1 MILKKNRLTALLMS
15 FITIL
20 ACVSQQV
27 MADTYPSKPITIVVP
42 TSPGGAN
49 DAMARIIAQG
59 LSQKLGQSVIVEN
72 RAGANGS
79 IASEFVARAPA
90 DGYVLMFGYIATHA
104 INPALQKLRY
114 DPIKSFEPISLVAT
128 SPTLLVANNNLPVK
142 NAKELVALLKSQPGK
157 ISYASSGKGTAPH
170 LSGELFKLNTGTDM
184 LHVPYKGSSP
194 AILDTIGGT
203 TQVMFPSLFT
213 AYPQIKGNKLIAL
226 GIAGKKRSPVLPN
239 VPTLAEQGIPNV
251 EVDQWYA
258 MFAPAGTPKPIIQL
272 LNKELIA
279 VLNEKSNE
287 TKIEEQGATVDTSTP
302 EELADLVKK
311 EVARWKK
318 VVESAKITV
327 D

>member
-1 MILKKNRLTALLMS
+1 MIS

-20 ACVSQQV
+20 ACISQEV
-27 MADTYPSKPITIVVP
+27 IADSFPSKPITIVVP

-72 RAGANGS
+72 RAGANGA

-114 DPIKSFEPISLVAT
+114 DPIKNFEPISLVAT
-128 SPTLLVANNNLPVK
+128 SPTLVVANTNLPVK
-142 NAKELVALLKSQPGK
+142 NIKELITLLKSQPGK
-157 ISYASSGKGTAPH
+157 ISYASAGKGTAPH
-170 LSGELFKLNTGTDM
+170 LTGELFKLNTGTDM

-213 AYPQIKGNKLIAL
+213 AYPQIKGNKLTAL

-272 LNKELIA
+272 LNKELVA

>member
-1 MILKKNRLTALLMS
+1 
-15 FITIL
+15 
-20 ACVSQQV
+20 
-27 MADTYPSKPITIVVP
+27 
-42 TSPGGAN
+42 
-49 DAMARIIAQG
+49 
-59 LSQKLGQSVIVEN
+59 
-72 RAGANGS
+72 
-79 IASEFVARAPA
+79 
-90 DGYVLMFGYIATHA
+90 MFGYIATHA

-128 SPTLLVANNNLPVK
+128 SPTLVVANNNLPIK
-142 NAKELVALLKSQPGK
+142 NAKDLVALLKAQPGK

-213 AYPQIKGNKLIAL
+213 AFPQVKGNKLIAL

-251 EVDQWYA
+251 EIDQWYA
-258 MFAPAGTPKPIIQL
+258 MFAPAGTPKAIIQL
-272 LNKELIA
+272 LNKDLIA

-287 TKIEEQGATVDTSTP
+287 SKIEEQGATVDTSTP
-302 EELADLVKK
+302 EELGDLVKK

-318 VVESAKITV
+318 VVDSAKITV

>member
-1 MILKKNRLTALLMS
+1 MMLKKNRLTALLIS
-15 FITIL
+15 FIAIL
-20 ACVSQQV
+20 AFISQELI
-27 MADTYPSKPITIVVP
+27 AETFPSKPITIVVP

-128 SPTLLVANNNLPVK
+128 SPTLLVANNNLSVK

-279 VLNEKSNE
+279 VLNDKSNE

>member
-1 MILKKNRLTALLMS
+1 MN
-15 FITIL
+15 
-20 ACVSQQV
+20 QV
-27 MADTYPSKPITIVVP
+27 FADTYPSKTIVIVVP

-59 LSQKLGQSVIVEN
+59 LSQKLGQPVVVEN
-72 RAGANGS
+72 RAGANGA

-90 DGYVLMFGYIATHA
+90 DGYTLMFGYIATHA

-128 SPTLLVANNNLPVK
+128 SPTLVVANNNLPIK
-142 NAKELVALLKSQPGK
+142 NAKDLVALLKAQPGK

-213 AYPQIKGNKLIAL
+213 AFPQVKGNKLIAL

-251 EVDQWYA
+251 EIDQWYA
-258 MFAPAGTPKPIIQL
+258 MFAPAGTPKAIIQL
-272 LNKELIA
+272 LNKDLIA

-287 TKIEEQGATVDTSTP
+287 SKIEEQGATVDTSTP
-302 EELADLVKK
+302 EELGDLVKK

-318 VVESAKITV
+318 VVDSAKITV

>member
-1 MILKKNRLTALLMS
+1 MILKKNRLTALLIS

-20 ACVSQQV
+20 TCISQEV
-27 MADTYPSKPITIVVP
+27 IADSFPSKPITIVVP